1 MGIVGESN
9 KNRIIKNAIIFLAR
23 YFNFF
28 VIGIVVVI
36 LISGYFLIIS
46 PKVRELS
53 EKDKSIEKTVFD
65 GSAPEFK
72 ERQDRLKELKK
83 ILADYE
89 EINPDSIKKIK
100 TMLPTRKKQ
109 EILLAEMEKIILS
122 NGFLLSSITTEEAKG
137 ETLSKKTSLKEGE
150 SAPISTISQ
159 DIKKLKITMEIIGA
173 DYNGLKNILG
183 ILENNLRLLDIT
195 KVSLNSE
202 KENLS
207 LEGYTYY
214 LEQSLYG
221 GVNP

>member
-28 VIGIVVVI
+28 VTGIVVVI
-36 LISGYFLIIS
+36 LISGYFLVIS
-46 PKVRELS
+46 PKVKELS
-53 EKDKSIEKTVFD
+53 EKDKAVEETVFD
-65 GSAPEFK
+65 DSAPEFK

-137 ETLSKKTSLKEGE
+137 ETPSKKTSAKEGE
-150 SAPISTISQ
+150 SAPVSTILQ
-159 DIKKLKITMEIIGA
+159 DVKKLKITMEIIGA

-214 LEQSLYG
+214 LE
-221 GVNP
+221 